1 MRHSTFDHPD
11 VLAAATVGAGTTR
24 HFPVQ
29 KETIEN
35 YMGSE
40 PDLPEWAEISNNII
54 PVELGRF
61 FAGEYKTPKETMDII
76 AKQVDKMLKG

>member
-1 MRHSTFDHPD
+1 
-11 VLAAATVGAGTTR
+11 
-24 HFPVQ
+24 
-29 KETIEN
+29 
-35 YMGSE
+35 MGSE

-61 FAGEYKTPKETMDII
+61 FVGEYKTPKQTMDII